1 MSYAI
6 VWSDSGGTKF
16 SGRLDLTSAAVV
28 LTGTGAGAAGVMREL
43 SYSDL
48 AGARVERCGQV
59 ELPPEPALVLST
71 RNGERLVIGTLE
83 GVGALYELADDVAVA
98 RGKAHTL
105 SDTRLGHSAM
115 AEYPPPPVL
124 SRK

>member
-6 VWSDSGGTKF
+6 VWSDNGGTKF

-28 LTGTGAGAAGVMREL
+28 LTGTGAGAAGVIREV

-48 AGARVERCGQV
+48 TGARVERCGLV
-59 ELPPEPALVLST
+59 ELPPEPALVLGT
-71 RNGERLVIGTLE
+71 RDGERLVIGTLE
-83 GVGALYELADDVAVA
+83 GVGALYELADDLAVA

-105 SDTRLGHSAM
+105 SGSRLEHSAT
-115 AEYPPPPVL
+115 AGYALPPVP